1 MLNENRVKLMT
12 RMAAYEEKKGKEDI
26 PISSYYRKD
35 YVGLNVLI
43 TILWT
48 TIGYGLFLGLVLI
61 GGMDNFLESLTI
73 TKMIIL
79 VLIIVVGYFVVL
91 IVCATRAGSFYRKK
105 YNKAKQRV
113 KQYYRDLARL
123 GKLYKREK

>member
-61 GGMDNFLESLTI
+61 GGMDNFAGIPDDNKNDHSGAHNCRWIFCGSDCLCVPEREVFTG
-73 TKMIIL
+73 KNII
-79 VLIIVVGYFVVL
+79 
-91 IVCATRAGSFYRKK
+91 
-105 YNKAKQRV
+105 
-113 KQYYRDLARL
+113 
-123 GKLYKREK
+123 KRNRE

>member
-1 MLNENRVKLMT
+1 MT

-79 VLIIVVGYFVVL
+79 ALIIVVGYFVVL
-91 IVCATRAGSFYRKK
+91 IFCATRAGSLYRKK

>member
-79 VLIIVVGYFVVL
+79 ALIIVVGYF
-91 IVCATRAGSFYRKK
+91 GSDCLCD
-105 YNKAKQRV
+105 QS
-113 KQYYRDLARL
+113 
-123 GKLYKREK
+123 GKFLPEKI

>member
-61 GGMDNFLESLTI
+61 GGMDNFLESLTLA
-73 TKMIIL
+73 KMVIL
-79 VLIIVVGYFVVL
+79 ALIVVGGYFVVL
-91 IVCATRAGSFYRKK
+91 IVCAVKAGSFYRKK

>member
-1 MLNENRVKLMT
+1 
-12 RMAAYEEKKGKEDI
+12 MAAYEEKKGKEDI

-61 GGMDNFLESLTI
+61 
-73 TKMIIL
+73 
-79 VLIIVVGYFVVL
+79 
-91 IVCATRAGSFYRKK
+91 VCATRAGSFYRKK

>member
-79 VLIIVVGYFVVL
+79 ALIIVVGYL
-91 IVCATRAGSFYRKK
+91 CGSDCLCDQSREVFT
-105 YNKAKQRV
+105 
-113 KQYYRDLARL
+113 
-123 GKLYKREK
+123 GKNIIKRNRE